1 MSTATSPVKETM
13 GAMPS
18 QLRMPYTLTAGAAT
32 GTFLAELANQR
43 IVGARCGTCET
54 VRVPAQDFCG
64 DCGSECKEF
73 VSVPETGELSAWTV
87 TDQGIVALV
96 LLDGTG
102 IPFLHQ
108 LVGVDPASLQIGARV
123 TAVWAA
129 ERQGHILDLAGF
141 TLIAADV
148 TDVAGVVTEAGE
160 TAPPIEQLNY
170 VMTLDYQHAYG
181 HFYGSLFDGVKND
194 RRIRGVQCPSCRNVL
209 VPPRAYC
216 EACYVRTGGW
226 VDVPDTG
233 VVQGCSVVHIE
244 FVGQRF
250 PPPYVYAEIVL
261 DGTSTRLIHTV
272 GGLSAEDAR
281 AGGVGP
287 GSRVKA
293 VWSDRRTG
301 SLTDIDYFEVIDG
314 PVND

>member
-1 MSTATSPVKETM
+1 MTTATTRVKETM

-18 QLRMPYTLTAGAAT
+18 QLRMPYTLTAGSAM
-32 GTFLAELANQR
+32 GTFLAELGNRR
-43 IVGARCGTCET
+43 IMGARCGACET

-64 DCGSECKEF
+64 DCGSESNEF
-73 VSVPETGELSAWTV
+73 VLVPETGELSAWTV
-87 TDQGIVALV
+87 TDQGTVALV

-108 LVGVDPASLQIGARV
+108 LVDVDTASLQIGARV

-129 ERQGHILDLAGF
+129 EPQGNVMDLVGF
-141 TLIAADV
+141 TLTDASSAAIP
-148 TDVAGVVTEAGE
+148 GVVAAAGE
-160 TAPPIEQLNY
+160 TAPPIAQLDY
-170 VMTLDYQHAYG
+170 VMTLDYEHAYG
-181 HFYGSLFDGVKND
+181 HFYGSLFDGIKND
-194 RRIRGVQCPSCRNVL
+194 RRIRGVRCPSCRNVL

-216 EACYVRTGGW
+216 EACYVRTEGW

-244 FVGQRF
+244 FVGQRI
-250 PPPYVYAEIVL
+250 PPPYVYAEIIL

-272 GGLSAEDAR
+272 GGLSAEAAR
-281 AGGVGP
+281 AGAVQP
-287 GSRVKA
+287 GSRVQA

-301 SLTDIDYFEVIDG
+301 NLSDIDYFQVIDG
-314 PVND
+314 PVNG